1 MTNNIGMIALAVLL
15 ILMALTWFGI
25 AIPAVVLGIVAIV
38 AAIFILVG
46 R

>member
-1 MTNNIGMIALAVLL
+1 MTNNIGMITLAVLL

-25 AIPAVVLGIVAIV
+25 AIPVVVLGIVAIV

>member
-25 AIPAVVLGIVAIV
+25 AIPVVVLGIVAIV